1 VNPLDHALDYAAR
14 GLPVFPCNPTPTKPK
29 AKTPLT
35 PHGFKDATTNPNQ
48 IRAWWQQWPTALIG
62 GAMGSASGL
71 FAVDPDVPKEPG
83 DADGLAAWNALA
95 EQHGGI
101 PPTHSHETP
110 SGGRHVLFAYPE
122 GLRITNK
129 EGALKGT
136 GINVRGDGGYVIM
149 APSQMADGRVYR
161 VADEFDFWQ
170 FAPAPGWLLDM
181 ITAEPEKTE
190 EPRPDP
196 EQKSEDRGRRTGSAI
211 ERYVAAAVEKECE
224 IVARCGRGGRNNQL
238 NISAFNLGTLVGAN
252 VLGSAEAVRRLYAAA
267 GASGLVK
274 SDGKASVDATIESG
288 LTDGAAKPRDMSKIG
303 DRSRQ
308 SGSAKQSPRSDDAEP
323 GRGDNVGLVTE
334 DEGAIL
340 FAERHQGQLRFCHD
354 HGAWFEWTGSIWKRN
369 GTARAFHFAR
379 ELARQMAESQDR
391 KTEVTA
397 RKASFAGAVE
407 RFARADPVFAVTAET
422 WDRDP
427 WLLGTPGGT
436 VDLRTGL
443 LRLAKPED
451 GITKTTARTP
461 TDTAQCPLW
470 LKFLAEATNHDVEMV
485 RFLQLWAGYSLT
497 GDTREHALV
506 FVFGPGGN
514 GKSVAVNVQVGIMG
528 DYATTAAMDVFIAS
542 SGDKHPTDLAML
554 RGARLV
560 TASETEEGRQ
570 WAESRIKQLT
580 GGDRITARFMRQDF
594 FTFLPSF
601 KLQIIGNHKPGLRNV
616 DDAARRRFNLVPFI
630 HTPAAPDRQ
639 LEEKLKA
646 EWAGILRWAIDGC
659 MAWQRDGLVR
669 PASIKAATEA
679 YFADQDTF
687 GAWLEEDCEV
697 EPGNRWKS
705 ETSANLFSAWSRYAK
720 AANEAA
726 MTRKAFSERMQRAG
740 FEVHRGTGGV
750 RSYQGIRLHPSARM
764 EAHADAA

>member
-1 VNPLDHALDYAAR
+1 MNPIDHALDYAAR

-35 PHGFKDATTNPNQ
+35 PHGFRDATTNPDQ
-48 IRAWWQQWPTALIG
+48 IRAWWEQWPSALIG

-71 FAVDPDVPKEPG
+71 FAVDPDIPKEPG
-83 DADGLAAWNALA
+83 DPDGLAAWNALA
-95 EQHGGI
+95 ERHGGV

-149 APSQMADGRVYR
+149 APSKMTDGRVYR
-161 VADEFDFWQ
+161 VADEFDFWT
-170 FAPAPGWLLDM
+170 FAAAPEWLLHL

-190 EPRPDP
+190 EPR
-196 EQKSEDRGRRTGSAI
+196 SEPGPQSQDHGPRRDAAV
-211 ERYVAAAVEKECE
+211 ERYVTAAVDRECAAAV
-224 IVARCGRGGRNNQL
+224 RCAGGGRNIQL
-238 NISAFNLGTLVGAN
+238 NISAFSLGTLVGAN
-252 VLGSAEAVRRLYAAA
+252 VLGSNEATRRLYAAA
-267 GASGLVK
+267 ETAGLVK
-274 SDGKASVDATIESG
+274 EDGKRAVMATIESG
-288 LTDGAAKPRDMSKIG
+288 MTKGAAKPRDMSQVG
-303 DRSRQ
+303 ERTRSA
-308 SGSAKQSPRSDDAEP
+308 GAAAQSPRSDQAEP
-323 GRGDNVGLVTE
+323 GPGDNVALVTE
-334 DEGAIL
+334 DEGAIH
-340 FAERHQGQLRFCHD
+340 FAERHRGQLRFCHD
-354 HGAWFEWTGSIWKRN
+354 HGSWFEWDGSIWRKN
-369 GTARAFHFAR
+369 GTARAFHYAR
-379 ELARQMAESQDR
+379 ELARQMAENQDR
-391 KTEVTA
+391 KTETTA
-397 RKASFAGAVE
+397 RRAAFAGAVE

-436 VDLRTGL
+436 VDLRTGA
-443 LRLAKPED
+443 LRPAKPED
-451 GITKTTARTP
+451 GITKTTAVTP
-461 TDTAQCPLW
+461 ADTAQCPLW
-470 LKFLAEATNHDVEMV
+470 LKFLAEATNHDVEMA

-528 DYATTAAMDVFIAS
+528 DYAVTASMDVFIAS

-580 GGDRITARFMRQDF
+580 GGDRISARFMRMDF

-616 DDAARRRFNLVPFI
+616 DDAARRRFNLVPFV
-630 HTPAAPDRQ
+630 HTPPAPDRQ

-646 EWAGILRWAIDGC
+646 EWPGILRWAIDGC
-659 MAWQRDGLVR
+659 LAWQRDGLVR

-687 GAWLEEDCEV
+687 GAWLEEDCDL
-697 EPGNRWKS
+697 EPGNEWKS
-705 ETSANLFSAWSRYAK
+705 ETSAELFAAWGRYAK
-720 AANEAA
+720 AANEGV
-726 MTRKAFSERMQRAG
+726 MTRKAFAERMQRAG
-740 FEVHRGTGGV
+740 LEIHRGAKGV
-750 RSYQGIRLHPSARM
+750 RSYQGVRLLPSARLQGAA
-764 EAHADAA
+764 EAA

>member
-1 VNPLDHALDYAAR
+1 MNPIDHALDYAAR

-35 PHGFKDATTNPNQ
+35 AHGFKDATTNPDQ
-48 IRAWWQQWPTALIG
+48 IRAWWQQWPSALIG

-83 DADGLAAWNALA
+83 DPDGLAAWNTLA
-95 EQHGGI
+95 EQHGGV
-101 PPTHSHETP
+101 PPTHAHETP

-122 GLRITNK
+122 GRRITNK

-136 GINVRGDGGYVIM
+136 GINVRGEGGYIIM
-149 APSQMADGRVYR
+149 APSQMADGRAYR
-161 VADEFDFWQ
+161 VADEFDFWT
-170 FAPAPGWLLDM
+170 FAAAPEWLLHL

-196 EQKSEDRGRRTGSAI
+196 GPQSEDRGSRRDAAI
-211 ERYVAAAVEKECE
+211 ERYVRAAVDRECAA
-224 IVARCGRGGRNNQL
+224 VTRCGGGGRNNQL
-238 NISAFNLGTLVGAN
+238 NTSAFNLGTLVGAN
-252 VLGSAEAVRRLYAAA
+252 VLGSSEATRQLYAAA
-267 GASGLVK
+267 DTAGLVK
-274 SDGKASVDATIESG
+274 EDGRRAVMATIESG
-288 LTDGAAKPRDMSKIG
+288 MTKGAAKPRDMSKIG
-303 DRSRQ
+303 ERSRR
-308 SGSAKQSPRSDDAEP
+308 SSATHSTRADDAEP
-323 GRGDNVGLVTE
+323 SRGDNVGLVTE

-639 LEEKLKA
+639 LEEKLKP
-646 EWAGILRWAIDGC
+646 EWPGILRWAIDGC

-687 GAWLEEDCEV
+687 GAWLEEDCDV
-697 EPGNRWKS
+697 EPGNEYKS
-705 ETSANLFSAWSRYAK
+705 ATSADLFAAWQRYAK
-720 AANEAA
+720 AAGEGA
-726 MTRKAFSERMQRAG
+726 MTRKAFAERMQRSGLQIHKGAKG
-740 FEVHRGTGGV
+740 ARLYQGV
-750 RSYQGIRLHPSARM
+750 RLVPAARM